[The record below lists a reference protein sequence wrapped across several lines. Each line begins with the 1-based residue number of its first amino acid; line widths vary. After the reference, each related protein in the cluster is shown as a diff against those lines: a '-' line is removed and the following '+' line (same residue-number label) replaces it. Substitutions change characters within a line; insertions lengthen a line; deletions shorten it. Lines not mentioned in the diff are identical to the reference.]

1 MIEGRPARERPS
13 GSVAMKLHLILWS
26 IAAGMML
33 EAVIVH
39 LMAWQG
45 RRVALPLGRVER
57 APAEPAGPWLRRVR
71 LALAAV
77 VAVAWIGAALVIH
90 AAPQLIIKGALQP
103 RVANAVLFAFM
114 ATACFLQMNPPAE
127 RGPTWSP
134 VVTQRI
140 LPLGCLLMTAGVLA
154 QLWA

>member
-1 MIEGRPARERPS
+1 MIKSRATQGAAS
-13 GSVAMKLHLILWS
+13 GSAAMKLHLILWS

-39 LMAWQG
+39 VMAWQG
-45 RRVALPLGRVER
+45 RRVALPLGPMER
-57 APAEPAGPWLRRVR
+57 TPAEPAGPWLRRVR
-71 LALAAV
+71 MALAAA
-77 VAVAWIGAALVIH
+77 VAVAWVGAALVIH
-90 AAPQLIIKGALQP
+90 AAPQLMIKGALQP
-103 RVANAVLFAFM
+103 QVANAVLLAFM

-140 LPLGCLLMTAGVLA
+140 LPLGCLLMTVGVLA